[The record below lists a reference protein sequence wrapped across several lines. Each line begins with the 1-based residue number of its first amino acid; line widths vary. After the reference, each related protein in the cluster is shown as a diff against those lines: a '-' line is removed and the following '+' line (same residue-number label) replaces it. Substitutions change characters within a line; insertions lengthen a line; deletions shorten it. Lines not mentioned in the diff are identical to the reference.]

1 VPGQRLWVL
10 GFPDVGG
17 GALTVSQGAVQGV
30 PSPGSGDAYIKTD
43 ATITHGN
50 SGGPVVDDDGQLIGI
65 ASAFRVQSTVRGTT
79 VQTTT
84 AGLIRPV
91 GLASRIFAV
100 VKTGWVPREGR
111 TSLDLE
117 PTAIEAEAEG
127 IRLSTRIVTHASG
140 QPIAGALLMV
150 LRPGVAAS
158 AIDVNRL
165 DDLVISWGRSGAD
178 GQVYLKQPVPAPGT
192 YTVMVTADG
201 HSPLIGQDALTL
213 GADTPPFFDPWSEVR
228 LNPE

>member
-1 VPGQRLWVL
+1 
-10 GFPDVGG
+10 
-17 GALTVSQGAVQGV
+17 
-30 PSPGSGDAYIKTD
+30 
-43 ATITHGN
+43 
-50 SGGPVVDDDGQLIGI
+50 
-65 ASAFRVQSTVRGTT
+65 
-79 VQTTT
+79 
-84 AGLIRPV
+84 
-91 GLASRIFAV
+91 V